1 MNYSKRIVSRKI
13 GLVAMLALAGLVWLG
28 LGTSIGT
35 SQCYGKDEPEK
46 KEILGYTLPAD
57 LKAVE
62 LRFRASGI
70 VKTVDI
76 KEGDTVEAG
85 KPLMTLDDS
94 SELIELA
101 GLKEDVNDNRTE
113 YARVSHE
120 AKVAEFN
127 RQKELRAKDAGSA
140 ADYEKAEAEV
150 KMALHQITQEE
161 IDKRVKAAKMR
172 QKELEIEK
180 MKLTSPLAGT
190 VMSVDARPGEMV
202 DPSKPPVVT
211 IVNNK
216 TLVVESNIEIART
229 EKLKIGQEVKV
240 SYDKKYWIPAK
251 VSFLSPMVDAASGLQ
266 KVHLTMD
273 NADAKPSG
281 YQVYVDIP

>member
-1 MNYSKRIVSRKI
+1 MNYSNRIVSRKI

-28 LGTSIGT
+28 LGIGT

-273 NADAKPSG
+273 NVDAKPSG